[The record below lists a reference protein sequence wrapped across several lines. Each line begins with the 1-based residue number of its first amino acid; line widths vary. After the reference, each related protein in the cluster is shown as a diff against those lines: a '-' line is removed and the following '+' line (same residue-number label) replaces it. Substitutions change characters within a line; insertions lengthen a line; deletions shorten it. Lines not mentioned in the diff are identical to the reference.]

1 MWLISCNVL
10 PENHR
15 VTADTAQVFD
25 LAQTLRDGVLLCQLL
40 NNLRPQTINLKEI
53 NLRPQMSQVDRSF
66 HFCSAFKETYGCVVQ
81 GTANQERVQMS
92 AARHYCDFKAC
103 HNNKAAVIC
112 QRSDHLCFWQM
123 TEKCVVVCM
132 QVFTQVGSC
141 FSRDDCD
148 HMRSLNTPPQK
159 QSRIYNMLM
168 HYVLFCEDACRQ
180 RIKEDFF
187 KLQSRCMGAFIVFL
201 PL

>member
-1 MWLISCNVL
+1 M
-10 PENHR
+10 R
-15 VTADTAQVFD
+15 
-25 LAQTLRDGVLLCQLL
+25 
-40 NNLRPQTINLKEI
+40 
-53 NLRPQMSQVDRSF
+53 
-66 HFCSAFKETYGCVVQ
+66 
-81 GTANQERVQMS
+81 ERVQMS

-103 HNNKAAVIC
+103 HNSKAAVIW

-123 TEKCVVVCM
+123 TGKCVVVCM

-168 HYVLFCEDACRQ
+168 HYVLFCEDTCRQ
-180 RIKEDFF
+180 RIKEDF
-187 KLQSRCMGAFIVFL
+187 KLQSRCMGAVLFIFLYHCSYSMISKQTTAWPFSNIVFYSRIWEHRFSSSTVSL
-201 PL
+201 